1 MSKVALEAKRKI
13 IDEIKSKITDSK
25 SIVFVNYQGINVE
38 QDTKLRK
45 NFREREVDYKIYKN
59 RLIKIALDE
68 LGIAGYD
75 ATHLEG
81 TTSVAFGR
89 DEVSAASV
97 LFEAKKDVKCL
108 EAKFGIV
115 LGSVVDSAKI
125 EELSKIPSREVL
137 ISKLLFMLNYP
148 ASSLARV
155 INEIAKKG
163 A

>member
-1 MSKVALEAKRKI
+1 MSKASFEAKRQV
-13 IDEIKSKITDSK
+13 IDEIKSKIAESK
-25 SIVFVNYQGINVE
+25 SVVFINYQGINVE

-45 NFREREVDYKIYKN
+45 SFRDRNVDYKIYKN

-68 LGIAGYD
+68 LGIKDYD
-75 ATHLEG
+75 STHLEG
-81 TTSVAFGR
+81 TTSVAFSK
-89 DEVSAASV
+89 DEVAAANV

-108 EAKFGIV
+108 ESKFGV
-115 LGSVVDSAKI
+115 VAGETVDSAKI

>member
-25 SIVFVNYQGINVE
+25 SVVFVNYQGINVE

-45 NFREREVDYKIYKN
+45 SFREREVDYKIYKN

-68 LGIAGYD
+68 LGITGYD

-108 EAKFGIV
+108 EVKFGIV